1 MKNAQLLKAYDLIRD
16 IQDVD
21 HLIRLHQNLSA
32 DTFMIGQY
40 LARKDK
46 LFARLLM
53 LLAQPSLASS
63 TGYRLIRQLVER
75 YYTADMAATS
85 SDELL
90 DEWQELERIA
100 L

>member
-21 HLIRLHQNLSA
+21 QLIRLHQNSSE

-40 LARKDK
+40 LARKDN
-46 LFARLLM
+46 LFARLLV
-53 LLAQPSLASS
+53 LLAQPGLASS

-75 YYTADMAATS
+75 YYAADVTAITS
-85 SDELL
+85 DGLL
-90 DEWQELERIA
+90 EEWKELERMT